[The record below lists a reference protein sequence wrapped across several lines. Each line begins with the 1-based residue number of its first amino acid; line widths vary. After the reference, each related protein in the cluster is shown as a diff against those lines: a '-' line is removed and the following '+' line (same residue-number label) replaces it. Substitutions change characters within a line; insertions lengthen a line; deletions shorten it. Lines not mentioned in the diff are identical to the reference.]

1 MARSIRK
8 ERAPVIVDKER
19 WKKALPRVAAS
30 ALRYLF
36 FLSLS
41 YVLIYPFLYILVN
54 AVKSYSDAYD
64 ATVTWVPKSIYF
76 GNIVDALKVF
86 DVAHTLPRTLV
97 YEIMA
102 ALIQFCSC
110 AVAAYGL
117 ARFNLKGKRIMLA
130 LMVLNILVPTMMTI
144 IPSYIGFS
152 RLDFFGILGLL
163 SKLVGHELRP
173 NVIGTPLVFYLPSL
187 FGVGLKGA
195 LFIYI
200 FTQFFKGLPK
210 ELEEAA
216 AIDGA
221 GAWKTFL
228 RIVIPSSGAAIITVL
243 LFSVIWHWNDVY
255 LAQMYLDKYTFA
267 TAINNFGAQT
277 IAATLQTDLQT
288 STTMLVPILLSGCLL
303 FILPLIVFYICIQR
317 KFMASIATSGIVG

>member
-1 MARSIRK
+1 MKISNNAL
-8 ERAPVIVDKER
+8 
-19 WKKALPRVAAS
+19 KKNLPIILAYIF
-30 ALRYLF
+30 RYVF
-36 FLSLS
+36 FFSLS
-41 YVLIYPFLYILVN
+41 YVLLYPFLYIIVN

-64 ATVTWVPKSIYF
+64 ATVTWVPKTISF
-76 GNIVDALKVF
+76 ENIVSAFTVF
-86 DVAHTLPRTLV
+86 EVKSTLIRTIV
-97 YEIMA
+97 YEIGA

-110 AVAAYGL
+110 MIAAYGL
-117 ARFNLKGKRIMLA
+117 ARFNLKCKGLMMGIMI
-130 LMVLNILVPTMMTI
+130 LNILVPSMMTI
-144 IPSYIGFS
+144 IPSYINYSSF
-152 RLDFFGILGLL
+152 DFFGILGLI
-163 SKLVGHELRP
+163 SKIVGTDIRP
-173 NVIGTPLVFYLPSL
+173 NVIGTPLVFYLPSI

-228 RIVIPSSGAAIITVL
+228 RIVIPSSGSAIITVL
-243 LFSVIWHWNDVY
+243 LFSVIWHWNDLY
-255 LAQMYLDKYTFA
+255 LAQMYLNEYTFS

-277 IAATLQTDLQT
+277 IAAKLSMDLQT
-288 STTMLVPILLSGCLL
+288 SNAMIVPILLSGCLL
-303 FILPLIVFYICIQR
+303 FMLPLIVFYIAMQR